1 MRRRRATVCRQS
13 PTLSGFAQF
22 LFLLSDKGEKE
33 EMANEKGFTLW
44 FTGLSGAGKTT
55 ISHLVEAELRERGAR
70 IEVLDGDLVR
80 ENLSKGLGFSK
91 EDRDTNIRRIAFVA
105 DLLSRNGVPVITAAI
120 SPYRAL
126 REEARVLMGE
136 RFIEVYVKASVEVC
150 AERDV
155 KGLYAKAFAGEIK
168 EFTGVSDPYE
178 PPLTPEMVL
187 ETEKESPEDSAGKVL
202 ALLEER
208 GLIPEAQGAGV
219 GSSA

>member
-1 MRRRRATVCRQS
+1 MADDN
-13 PTLSGFAQF
+13 GFC
-22 LFLLSDKGEKE
+22 
-33 EMANEKGFTLW
+33 LW

-55 ISHLVEAELRERGAR
+55 ITNVLVKELRSRGSKL
-70 IEVLDGDLVR
+70 EVLDGDIVR

-120 SPYRAL
+120 SPYREI
-126 REEARVLMGE
+126 RDEAREMMGE

-155 KGLYAKAFAGEIK
+155 KGLYAKAFSGEIK

-178 PPLTPEMVL
+178 AP
-187 ETEKESPEDSAGKVL
+187 ESPELVIDT
-202 ALLEER
+202 
-208 GLIPEAQGAGV
+208 EAQ
-219 GSSA
+219 SPEESAKQIVDYLESHGFLAAA